1 MSKSE
6 IVIAENLKGR
16 PLNRITAPNEDAL
29 SVSRGKI
36 TPESKFIRF
45 AGVKHQPWGVLV
57 GINEKTGSISTRQAH
72 ELGISILR
80 CARDCD
86 LGELVVLTAN
96 GERNLLSPKQA
107 QNFAKGLLRRADAAD
122 DFQLQHNLKVVR

>member
-1 MSKSE
+1 MAKSE
-6 IVIAENLKGR
+6 IIIEENLKGK
-16 PLNRITAPNEDAL
+16 PLSRVTAPNEDAL
-29 SVSRGKI
+29 SVARGKI
-36 TPESKFIRF
+36 TPDSQFIRF

-80 CARDCD
+80 CARECD
-86 LGELVVLTAN
+86 VGELVVLTAN
-96 GERNLLSPKQA
+96 GERNLLSPSQA

-122 DFQLQHNLKVVR
+122 DFQLKHNLKVIR